1 MGELVDRLSLVL
13 IFPAASLIIASHV
26 DTVIAS
32 SLFLLMAHTRLG
44 E

>member
-13 IFPAASLIIASHV
+13 TFPAASLILASHV
-26 DTVIAS
+26 DPVIAS
-32 SLFLLMAHTRLG
+32 SLFLLTAHTRLG

>member
-13 IFPAASLIIASHV
+13 IFPAASLILASHV
-26 DTVIAS
+26 SPVIAS
-32 SLFLLMAHTRLG
+32 SPFLRTVNARLG